1 MSLEQIKK
9 QAPVLVVIILATIL
23 IIGAIQVGPGS
34 MDFNDR
40 RVGMPGEN
48 KMGKPME
55 KWDDKPKGII
65 AVNGEGI
72 ASDKPNIIS
81 IRVDIR
87 GESKSA
93 EEATRIAANNFDRLV
108 DSLSKEGIRKE
119 NIVSNNFDLGPVYN
133 YQREGPPE
141 IVGYRVIHSVT
152 VTKQTNPED
161 IGKEAGEIIDTI
173 TKAGIND
180 VSMVQFLL
188 DEEKMNELKN
198 IALENA
204 VENAKEKAGT
214 LAKASDVRLGEIV
227 AVAENAQYSVAE
239 PRFARIEM
247 ADAMMSTELVAGNY
261 DVTASVMVKFRIV

>member
-23 IIGAIQVGPGS
+23 IIGALQVGPRS

-48 KMGKPME
+48 KME
-55 KWDDKPKGII
+55 KSVDKPKGII

-87 GESKSA
+87 GESRSA
-93 EEATRIAANNFDRLV
+93 EEATKIAANNFDRLV

-152 VTKQTNPED
+152 VTKQTNPDD

-173 TKAGIND
+173 TKAGINL
-180 VSMVQFLL
+180 SL
-188 DEEKMNELKN
+188 
-198 IALENA
+198 IH
-204 VENAKEKAGT
+204 
-214 LAKASDVRLGEIV
+214 I
-227 AVAENAQYSVAE
+227 
-239 PRFARIEM
+239 
-247 ADAMMSTELVAGNY
+247 
-261 DVTASVMVKFRIV
+261 

>member
-152 VTKQTNPED
+152 VTKQTNPDD
-161 IGKEAGEIIDTI
+161 IGTVSYTHLTLP
-173 TKAGIND
+173 TKA
-180 VSMVQFLL
+180 
-188 DEEKMNELKN
+188 
-198 IALENA
+198 
-204 VENAKEKAGT
+204 
-214 LAKASDVRLGEIV
+214 
-227 AVAENAQYSVAE
+227 
-239 PRFARIEM
+239 
-247 ADAMMSTELVAGNY
+247 
-261 DVTASVMVKFRIV
+261 